1 MVRAFSSENITAT
14 EEIIELT
21 GSPGKKGSEDGLMHT
36 ALESDQQSTDGK
48 LIKEA
53 LNQGFSSFIPDMIF
67 KNLVSNYSLAE
78 KLYGKT
84 FISLVTGF
92 DEAYVGRNVRIPE
105 FQQELKE
112 RIAAT
117 IKRLNEKG
125 LLDKD
130 TINDDGIDAA
140 SVVLLTEELDKLLP
154 TDTFGEQITKK
165 HAVYGTKA
173 DTKKFKSSD
182 RYRDLALRKS
192 IKRALRRGHKE
203 LTKDDLETYERKA
216 HSSSYIIYALDA
228 SGSMKGQKIDTA
240 KKAGVALAYKA
251 IENNDKVGLLVF
263 SKKVKTEIA
272 PTDDFHLLLHEITKV
287 KTGKET
293 DIVPVVE
300 KAIELFPS
308 KPVTKHIIFLSD
320 ALPTVGT
327 MPEQETLEVVAKAHD
342 AGISI
347 SIIGIG
353 LSGKGEK
360 LAKKIVEIGQGRL
373 YNAKSLEDVD
383 RLVIEEYETL

>member
-1 MVRAFSSENITAT
+1 VRAFSSENITAT